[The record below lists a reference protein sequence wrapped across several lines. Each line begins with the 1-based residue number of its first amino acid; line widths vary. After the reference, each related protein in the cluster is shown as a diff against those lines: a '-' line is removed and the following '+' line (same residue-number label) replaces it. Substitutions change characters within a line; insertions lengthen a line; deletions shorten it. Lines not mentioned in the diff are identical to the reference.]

1 MLTIKDLNT
10 SKEMDRKEMSAVSGG
25 MGEATPFA
33 GFSLLSPINA
43 PDFAQ
48 LAGETLSSTGP
59 VSNSTFQDDRDIM
72 VAGSG
77 QNFNLGGN
85 SNTTVQQVTSLG
97 ITALFNSQ

>member
-1 MLTIKDLNT
+1 MLTISDLNT
-10 SKEMDRKEMSAVSGG
+10 SKEMDRKEMSAVTGG

-43 PDFAQ
+43 PDFAT
-48 LAGETLSSTGP
+48 LAGGTVSSTGP
-59 VSNSTFQDDRDIM
+59 VSNGTFQDDRDVMI
-72 VAGSG
+72 AGSG

-85 SNTTVQQVTSLG
+85 SNTTVQDVASIG

>member
-1 MLTIKDLNT
+1 MLTIKDLHE
-10 SKEMDRKEMSAVSGG
+10 SKELDRKEMSAVSGG

-43 PDFAQ
+43 PDFAT
-48 LAGETLSSTGP
+48 LAAETASFTGP

-72 VAGSG
+72 IAGSG

-85 SNTTVQQVTSLG
+85 STSTVQDVASIG